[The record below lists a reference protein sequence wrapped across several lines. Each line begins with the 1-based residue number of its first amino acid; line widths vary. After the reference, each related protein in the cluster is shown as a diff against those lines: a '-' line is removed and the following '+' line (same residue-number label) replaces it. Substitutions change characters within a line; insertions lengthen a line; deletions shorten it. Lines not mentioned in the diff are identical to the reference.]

1 MRRPTMLLPFC
12 LTLAMT
18 GAVVAQPSV
27 VAPPAEQAVPA
38 TPGTFALESPGGGSP
53 REYQVD
59 EVSIAVSRSLDQR
72 GDAKAD
78 VAVSLGTL
86 RPLDAFLLEWA
97 RLGGTGP
104 AASRNAVITVTA
116 PQASGP
122 GTVTRYELDG
132 AKVVS
137 FSASH
142 SAAANPPQVMIQV
155 SVLRIKLNGVVLN

>member
-1 MRRPTMLLPFC
+1 MRCSTMLPFC
-12 LTLAMT
+12 LVLTMA
-18 GAVVAQPSV
+18 GAVVAQSPV

-38 TPGTFALESPGGGSP
+38 TPGTFSLEAPGGGSP

-59 EVSIAVSRSLDQR
+59 DVSVTVSRSLDQR

-104 AASRNAVITVTA
+104 PASRKAVITVTA
-116 PQASGP
+116 PQPSGP
-122 GTVTRYELDG
+122 GTVTRHELDG
-132 AKVVS
+132 AKVLA

-142 SAAANPPQVMIQV
+142 SAAASTLQVMIQV
-155 SVLRIKLNGVVLN
+155 SVLRITLNGVVLN

>member
-1 MRRPTMLLPFC
+1 MRHPTMLLPFC
-12 LTLAMT
+12 LVLAMVGT
-18 GAVVAQPSV
+18 VVAQPPV
-27 VAPPAEQAVPA
+27 VAPPAEQAVPS
-38 TPGTFALESPGGGSP
+38 TPGTFTLEAPGGGSP

-59 EVSIAVSRSLDQR
+59 DVSIAVSRSLDQR

-78 VAVSLGTL
+78 VAVSLSTL

-97 RLGGTGP
+97 RLGGTGL
-104 AASRNAVITVTA
+104 AASRKAVITVTA
-116 PQASGP
+116 SQLSDP

-142 SAAANPPQVMIQV
+142 SAAANTSQVAIQV
-155 SVLRIKLNGVVLN
+155 SVLRITLNGVVLN